1 MRKKCKTI
9 LAILTME
16 NDGSFCYTLKVRKDD
31 KMNEVIKTLCERR
44 SCRKYLDKKIPE
56 EDLEWILKCGTYAPN
71 GKNQQSP
78 RIVVIDSPDLIAK
91 IAKINGSFI
100 RKEGIN
106 PFYNAPVLLIVFADK
121 TIPTYLLDGAAV
133 LTNMANAAYSLG
145 IDSCWVHRAKETFET
160 EEGKELMQKWGLNE
174 NYEGIGNLVLGYRDG
189 PLLQA
194 KERKPDYIIYDEKR

>member
-1 MRKKCKTI
+1 MGK
-9 LAILTME
+9 
-16 NDGSFCYTLKVRKDD
+16 
-31 KMNEVIKTLCERR
+31 
-44 SCRKYLDKKIPE
+44 
-56 EDLEWILKCGTYAPN
+56 N

-78 RIVVIDSPDLIAK
+78 RIVVVDSPDLIAK

-160 EEGKELMQKWGLNE
+160 EEGKEVGQYYFAVKK
-174 NYEGIGNLVLGYRDG
+174 EGVFIDPQQVLQLE
-189 PLLQA
+189 P
-194 KERKPDYIIYDEKR
+194 

>member
-1 MRKKCKTI
+1 MLRTEKTSKARA
-9 LAILTME
+9 LSL
-16 NDGSFCYTLKVRKDD
+16 L
-31 KMNEVIKTLCERR
+31 
-44 SCRKYLDKKIPE
+44 
-56 EDLEWILKCGTYAPN
+56 
-71 GKNQQSP
+71 
-78 RIVVIDSPDLIAK
+78 IVPDLIAK